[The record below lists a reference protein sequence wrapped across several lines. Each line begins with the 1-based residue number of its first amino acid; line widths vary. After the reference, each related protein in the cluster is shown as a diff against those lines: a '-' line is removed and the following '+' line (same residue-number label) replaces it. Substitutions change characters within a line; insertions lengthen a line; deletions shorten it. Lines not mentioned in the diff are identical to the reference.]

1 MPRKKKET
9 DVKTRGQGEAKFG
22 GLPGPLDLT
31 EPPTNRQ
38 LIQYMYFLQNCGKEE
53 NEVISKVVEDVRSI
67 WESVNPDLSI
77 FTKLHTTVKVK
88 QLFTDVK
95 HMNWSKIKASRA
107 KKITQDLDIR
117 GM

>member
-9 DVKTRGQGEAKFG
+9 GVKTRGQGEAKFG

-38 LIQYMYFLQNCGKEE
+38 VIQYRYFLQNCGKEE
-53 NEVISKVVEDVRSI
+53 NEVISKVAEDVRSI

-77 FTKLHTTVKVK
+77 FTKLYTTVKVK
-88 QLFTDVK
+88 QLFTDEDEIPEQGD
-95 HMNWSKIKASRA
+95 S
-107 KKITQDLDIR
+107 
-117 GM
+117 